1 MRSLAIFL
9 PILALSVFIPLA
21 SVAGTETVSVPNTTV
36 ASSSVLNY
44 LVLSQEHRVLGQQTS
59 LMILVE
65 FSDIHHTKAVDEI
78 AHIAL
83 DELNSYLGDVSYRK
97 VSITGRIFGW
107 YTLNHSMGYYGKDS
121 RNPGDDDNV
130 QRLAIDAVNALPA
143 DISLSSYEY
152 LVIVHAGQDQAAD
165 KSKTLS
171 DEIWSQ
177 CSSAVFPDYAAPRPV
192 RARAK
197 TFSAYAFLSEF
208 NGVGTF
214 AHEWGHLFGLPDLY
228 DTKNKESYV
237 GYWSLMDDGN
247 WCCVNRQQST
257 PSAIGGWGNVLLG
270 WLSPLTPLTD
280 AVLSDFDL
288 RPLESNDASV
298 ALIPV
303 SKKTYYFLE
312 YRGATGR
319 DSLLPSGVLI
329 YYVDEGLD
337 SGQGI
342 LKLLNPATDT
352 VFPRQVDSTNLY
364 AAAFQPD
371 STFADS
377 SHSVYVAVV
386 RGANALTVLCS
397 NQEIGGAFQRTSLLT
412 STVSPI
418 TSQFKDSFQIG
429 GVLVGY
435 DGKPLES
442 QALKMDILGKSGQWV
457 NVGATITDADGVFS
471 FPFQAAYD
479 VGEYSIRILYGG
491 GKIGAVWYSSSN
503 RVLQLAVDP
512 AKMMLTI
519 FGPSVSTADRITL
532 TFSVNDARGGPL
544 PGANVEIYMDG
555 RPLGLATTDRS
566 GMAVFALELGMSSL
580 GTHTITAKASLRN
593 YAADPISRSISVILP
608 LWMMVLVVAA
618 AIAMAGVLG
627 RKAYRDHR
635 APTG

>member
-21 SVAGTETVSVPNTTV
+21 SVAGTETTSVPNSQLAT
-36 ASSSVLNY
+36 ASVLNY
-44 LVLSQEHRVLGQQTS
+44 LVLSPEHSVLGQQTA
-59 LMILVE
+59 LIILVE
-65 FSDIHHTKAVDEI
+65 FSDIHHTKAADEI
-78 AHIAL
+78 THIAL
-83 DELNSYLGDVSYRK
+83 GELNSYFGDVSYRK
-97 VSITGRIFGW
+97 VSITGRVLGW
-107 YTLNHSMGYYGKDS
+107 YTLNHPMGYYGKDS
-121 RNPGDDDNV
+121 KNPGDDDNV
-130 QRLAIDAVNALPA
+130 QRLAIDAVNALPS

-177 CSSAVFPDYAAPRPV
+177 CACAVFPDYATPRPV

-237 GYWSLMDDGN
+237 GYWSLMDHGN
-247 WCCVNRQQST
+247 SCCANRQQST

-303 SKKTYYFLE
+303 SQKTYYFLE
-312 YRGATGR
+312 YRGGTGR
-319 DSLLPSGVLI
+319 DSLLPPGLLI

-342 LKLLNPATDT
+342 LKLLNPATGT
-352 VFPRQVDSTNLY
+352 IFPLQDDSTNLC
-364 AAAFQPD
+364 AAVFQPD
-371 STFADS
+371 STFADP

-386 RGANALTVLCS
+386 GGANAITVLCS
-397 NQEIGGAFQRTSLLT
+397 NQEMGGAFQRTSLLT

-429 GVLVGY
+429 GMLVGY

-442 QALKMDILGKSGQWV
+442 QTVKMDILGNSGEWMK
-457 NVGATITDADGVFS
+457 VGTTITDADGVFS

-491 GKIGAVWYSSSN
+491 GKIGTVWYSSSN
-503 RVLQLAVDP
+503 TVLQLTVDP
-512 AKMMLTI
+512 AKMLLTI
-519 FGPSVSTADRITL
+519 SIPSVSTADRITL
-532 TFSVNDARGGPL
+532 TFSVNDARGRPL
-544 PGANVEIYMDG
+544 PGAEVEIYMDG
-555 RPLGLATTDRS
+555 RPLGLATTDHS
-566 GMAVFALELGMSSL
+566 GMALFALELGMSNV
-580 GTHTITAKASLRN
+580 GRHTVTAKASLRN
-593 YAADPISRSISVILP
+593 YAAEQSSQSMSVIFP
-608 LWMMVLVVAA
+608 LWMMILIVTA
-618 AIAMAGVLG
+618 AIAMAVVLE
-627 RKAYRDHR
+627 RRTYRGHR
-635 APTG
+635 MPAE